1 MRLSSPSP
9 ASLPQSDILQRLP
22 KKCLKIT
29 INSHISVCGRGSWEG
44 GAGGGNYFRC
54 YCLHPY
60 SGCPV
65 SGILAWDLCFLAPGA
80 SGLAGS
86 CGTFLTFWKVTL
98 PQVYNQSGP
107 WDRAGVGQTEG
118 AQPLGLVFLPPG
130 PGWCSS
136 RSSCAPSSPP
146 LSPPLRTCWDISPPP
161 ASDLGLVFS
170 PREDGNSRCPE
181 SQALTCGPL
190 VMWDSDYGSLSDT
203 IQPKGLLTI
212 SAFPHP
218 RGLFSPG
225 QTQTRKK

>member
-1 MRLSSPSP
+1 VRLSSPSP

-98 PQVYNQSGP
+98 PQAPWVQIFIRSTIRVDLGTGLGWGRRRELSPWVLSFFPLVQVGVPAGP
-107 WDRAGVGQTEG
+107 AV
-118 AQPLGLVFLPPG
+118 PP
-130 PGWCSS
+130 
-136 RSSCAPSSPP
+136 PP
-146 LSPPLRTCWDISPPP
+146 LLCHLPSGHAGTSPHL
-161 ASDLGLVFS
+161 L
-170 PREDGNSRCPE
+170 
-181 SQALTCGPL
+181 
-190 VMWDSDYGSLSDT
+190 
-203 IQPKGLLTI
+203 LLTWVW
-212 SAFPHP
+212 SFPQ
-218 RGLFSPG
+218 GKMGTPG
-225 QTQTRKK
+225 ALRARPLPVVP